1 MKTTPKQILALLLVL
16 VLLLSLCACVQK
28 TQTEPNESRT
38 STDKVKMPTKPDKKT
53 PEKQP
58 EEAPLQ
64 NDMRDRTS
72 RDEASDTQPVQY
84 GFSQEAET
92 SLGWLRDRIDFP
104 MTMFGA
110 AYLGY
115 VGGLFDEGFE
125 AGFPAWLWETNEAM
139 LLEYPFIAEIDEEHI
154 IGGAGHLYC
163 IVPVDENATVAINR
177 VQWNEKTQT
186 DEVTEVL
193 YRSESGEPVLLF
205 ANLDGVAYEAD
216 TQVFITDNNG
226 NTCEWYPSLDAMSYL
241 APCISEAGDYLSFDF
256 TEYAWYNAPA
266 EFSAW
271 LADGWSG
278 MTALGL
284 AGSQRDGMGWIT
296 ETMVGET
303 SRYAY
308 FSLRFYLED
317 ETGGT
322 VDLEWVYEDSDEF
335 EEMWSGFWTIQ
346 TIQDGPSYVTLSLSL
361 VGGNNYGV
369 TDGPM
374 YLCETYPLLI
384 SPSGTELL
392 VGAGERHLPAVHVA
406 EHNGMCADTGRRIEG
421 VQGANCFEVCIH
433 KFCLVA
439 IYRSGLC
446 P

>member
-1 MKTTPKQILALLLVL
+1 MKTTPKQILALLLAL

-125 AGFPAWLWETNEAM
+125 VGFPAWLWETNEAM

-205 ANLDGVAYEAD
+205 MRP
-216 TQVFITDNNG
+216 T
-226 NTCEWYPSLDAMSYL
+226 
-241 APCISEAGDYLSFDF
+241 
-256 TEYAWYNAPA
+256 
-266 EFSAW
+266 
-271 LADGWSG
+271 
-278 MTALGL
+278 
-284 AGSQRDGMGWIT
+284 R
-296 ETMVGET
+296 
-303 SRYAY
+303 R
-308 FSLRFYLED
+308 
-317 ETGGT
+317 
-322 VDLEWVYEDSDEF
+322 
-335 EEMWSGFWTIQ
+335 
-346 TIQDGPSYVTLSLSL
+346 SLSP
-361 VGGNNYGV
+361 
-369 TDGPM
+369 T
-374 YLCETYPLLI
+374 TT
-384 SPSGTELL
+384 GTS
-392 VGAGERHLPAVHVA
+392 A
-406 EHNGMCADTGRRIEG
+406 NGTPRLMR
-421 VQGANCFEVCIH
+421 
-433 KFCLVA
+433 
-439 IYRSGLC
+439 
-446 P
+446 

>member
-1 MKTTPKQILALLLVL
+1 MKTTPKRILALLLAL
-16 VLLLSLCACVQK
+16 GLLLSLCACGQK
-28 TQTEPNESRT
+28 EQTVPDEPKM
-38 STDKVKMPTKPDKKT
+38 STDKVDLLTKADKKT
-53 PEKQP
+53 PERQP
-58 EEAPLQ
+58 EEAISQ
-64 NDMRDRTS
+64 SDMSDRVS
-72 RDEASDTQPVQY
+72 RDEATETQPVQY

-92 SLGWLRDRIDFP
+92 ALGWLRDRIDV
-104 MTMFGA
+104 TGVMFGA

-125 AGFPAWLWETNEAM
+125 AGFPAWLWETNAAM
-139 LLEYPFIAEIDEEHI
+139 LLEYPFIAEIDETHI
-154 IGGAGHLYC
+154 IGGAGYLYC
-163 IVPVDENATVAINR
+163 IVPVNENATVAINR

-241 APCISEAGDYLSFDF
+241 APCISETGDYLSFDF

-317 ETGGT
+317 ETGGS
-322 VDLEWVYEDSDEF
+322 VDLEWVYEDSADI
-335 EEMWSGFWTIQ
+335 EEMWSGFWAIQ
-346 TIQDGPSYVTLSLSL
+346 TIPDGPSYVTLSLSL
-361 VGGNNYGV
+361 VGGNNYDV

-392 VGAGERHLPAVHVA
+392 VGAGESGICLPFMSQSTTACVLTQSA
-406 EHNGMCADTGRRIEG
+406 G
-421 VQGANCFEVCIH
+421 
-433 KFCLVA
+433 
-439 IYRSGLC
+439 
-446 P
+446 

>member
-1 MKTTPKQILALLLVL
+1 MKTTPRRVFALSLAL
-16 VLLLSLCACVQK
+16 VLLLSLSACAQVR
-28 TQTEPNESRT
+28 QTATDES
-38 STDKVKMPTKPDKKT
+38 KMNTASKKT
-53 PEKQP
+53 TEKQQ
-58 EEAPLQ
+58 EETVLQ
-64 NDMRDRTS
+64 SNGNDF
-72 RDEASDTQPVQY
+72 ASQDTAVDTEPVQY

-104 MTMFGA
+104 TTLFGA

-125 AGFPAWLWETNEAM
+125 TGFPAWLRETNEAM

-154 IGGAGHLYC
+154 VGGAGYLYC
-163 IVPVDENATVAINR
+163 IVPVDANATVAINR

-186 DEVTEVL
+186 DEVTEAL
-193 YRSESGEPVLLF
+193 YRSESGEPILLF
-205 ANLDGVAYEAD
+205 ANLDGIAYEAD
-216 TQVFITDNNG
+216 TQVFITDSSG
-226 NTCEWYPSLDAMSYL
+226 NTCQWYPSLDAMSYL

-266 EFSAW
+266 GFTLR

-284 AGSQRDGMGWIT
+284 AGSERSGMGWIT
-296 ETMVGET
+296 ETMAGET

-322 VDLEWVYEDSDEF
+322 VDLEWIYEDGDEF

-346 TIQDGPSYVTLSLSL
+346 TIPDGPSYVTLSLSL
-361 VGGNNYGV
+361 VGGKNYGV

-392 VGAGERHLPAVHVA
+392 VGAGESGICLPFMSQSTTACVLTQAV
-406 EHNGMCADTGRRIEG
+406 G
-421 VQGANCFEVCIH
+421 
-433 KFCLVA
+433 
-439 IYRSGLC
+439 
-446 P
+446 

>member
-1 MKTTPKQILALLLVL
+1 MQ
-16 VLLLSLCACVQK
+16 SGM
-28 TQTEPNESRT
+28 S
-38 STDKVKMPTKPDKKT
+38 
-53 PEKQP
+53 
-58 EEAPLQ
+58 
-64 NDMRDRTS
+64 DRTS
-72 RDEASDTQPVQY
+72 RDEAMATPPAQY
-84 GFSQEAET
+84 AFSQEAET
-92 SLGWLRDRIDFP
+92 SLEWLRDRIDFP
-104 MTMFGA
+104 TTRFGA

-115 VGGLFDEGFE
+115 VGGLFEEGFE
-125 AGFPAWLWETNEAM
+125 AGFPSWLLETNEAL
-139 LLEYPFIAEIDEEHI
+139 LLEYPFIAEIDEGHI

-177 VQWNEKTQT
+177 VRWNEKTHT

-205 ANLDGVAYEAD
+205 ANLDGIAYEAD
-216 TQVFITDNNG
+216 TQVFITDNSG

-303 SRYAY
+303 SRYAC
-308 FSLRFYLED
+308 FSLRFYPED

-322 VDLEWVYEDSDEF
+322 VDLDWAYEGSDDF
-335 EEMWSGFWTIQ
+335 TEMWSGFWAIQ
-346 TIQDGPSYVTLSLSL
+346 TIPDGPSYVTLSLSL
-361 VGGNNYGV
+361 VGGKNYGV

-392 VGAGERHLPAVHVA
+392 VGAGESGICLPFMSQSTTACVLTQA
-406 EHNGMCADTGRRIEG
+406 AG
-421 VQGANCFEVCIH
+421 
-433 KFCLVA
+433 
-439 IYRSGLC
+439 
-446 P
+446 

>member
-1 MKTTPKQILALLLVL
+1 MKTTPKQILALLLAL

-139 LLEYPFIAEIDEEHI
+139 LLKYPFIAEIDEEHI

-163 IVPVDENATVAINR
+163 IVPVDENATLAINR
-177 VQWNEKTQT
+177 VQWNAQTQQE
-186 DEVTEVL
+186 EVTEVL
-193 YRSESGEPVLLF
+193 YRSEIGEPVLLF

-216 TQVFITDNNG
+216 TQLFITDSNN
-226 NTCEWYPSLDAMSYL
+226 TYEWYPGLNAESRL
-241 APCISEAGDYLSFDF
+241 APALSYDYHIWDF
-256 TEYAWYNAPA
+256 TEYTWQYAPPSLA
-266 EFSAW
+266 QW
-271 LADGWSG
+271 LADGWG
-278 MTALGL
+278 GVTALSL
-284 AGSQRDGMGWIT
+284 AGSESYGMGWFYQ
-296 ETMVGET
+296 TMVGQT
-303 SRYAY
+303 DRVAY
-308 FSLRFYLED
+308 FSLRFYRDD
-317 ETGGT
+317 ESGGS
-322 VDLEWVYEDSDEF
+322 VDLEWSYEGSSDF
-335 EEMWSGFWTIQ
+335 EEMWSGFWTIESVM
-346 TIQDGPSYVTLSLSL
+346 DGPSYVTLSLSL
-361 VGGNNYGV
+361 VGGNSYET
-369 TDGPM
+369 TDGPFYM
-374 YLCETYPLLI
+374 SETYPLLI
-384 SPSGTELL
+384 SPSGTELMI
-392 VGAGERHLPAVHVA
+392 GAGENGICLPFMSQSTTACVLTQAV
-406 EHNGMCADTGRRIEG
+406 G
-421 VQGANCFEVCIH
+421 
-433 KFCLVA
+433 
-439 IYRSGLC
+439 
-446 P
+446 

>member
-1 MKTTPKQILALLLVL
+1 MKTTPKQILALLLAL

-163 IVPVDENATVAINR
+163 IVPVDENATLAINR

-216 TQVFITDNNG
+216 TQLFITDSNN
-226 NTCEWYPSLDAMSYL
+226 TYEWYPGLNAESRL
-241 APCISEAGDYLSFDF
+241 APALSYDYHIWDF
-256 TEYAWYNAPA
+256 TEYTWQYAPPSLA
-266 EFSAW
+266 QW
-271 LADGWSG
+271 LADGWG
-278 MTALGL
+278 GVTALSL
-284 AGSQRDGMGWIT
+284 AGSESYGMGWFYQ
-296 ETMVGET
+296 TMVGQT
-303 SRYAY
+303 DRVAY
-308 FSLRFYLED
+308 FSLRFYHDD
-317 ETGGT
+317 ESGGS
-322 VDLEWVYEDSDEF
+322 VDLEWSYEGSSDF
-335 EEMWSGFWTIQ
+335 EEMWSGFWTIESVM
-346 TIQDGPSYVTLSLSL
+346 DGPSYVTLNLSL
-361 VGGNNYGV
+361 VGGNSYET
-369 TDGPM
+369 TDGPFYM
-374 YLCETYPLLI
+374 SETYPLLI
-384 SPSGTELL
+384 SPSGTELMI
-392 VGAGERHLPAVHVA
+392 GAGENGICLPFMSQSTTACVLTQAV
-406 EHNGMCADTGRRIEG
+406 G
-421 VQGANCFEVCIH
+421 
-433 KFCLVA
+433 
-439 IYRSGLC
+439 
-446 P
+446 

>member
-1 MKTTPKQILALLLVL
+1 MKTTHQQVLALLLAL
-16 VLLLSLCACVQK
+16 ALLLSLCACGQN
-28 TQTEPNESRT
+28 TQTEPDEPKI
-38 STDKVKMPTKPDKKT
+38 STDTANLPAKADKNA
-53 PEKQP
+53 PENQL
-58 EEAPLQ
+58 EEAISQ
-64 NDMRDRTS
+64 SGMSDRTS
-72 RDEASDTQPVQY
+72 RDEAMATPPAQY
-84 GFSQEAET
+84 AFSQDAET
-92 SLGWLRDRIDFP
+92 SLEWLRDRIDFP
-104 MTMFGA
+104 TTRFGA

-115 VGGLFDEGFE
+115 VGGLFEEGFE
-125 AGFPAWLWETNEAM
+125 AGFPAWLWETNAAM
-139 LLEYPFIAEIDEEHI
+139 LLEYPFIAEIDETHI
-154 IGGAGHLYC
+154 IGGAGYLYC

-241 APCISEAGDYLSFDF
+241 APCISETGDYLSFDF

-322 VDLEWVYEDSDEF
+322 VDLEWVYEDSDDIEAI
-335 EEMWSGFWTIQ
+335 WSGFWTIQ
-346 TIQDGPSYVTLSLSL
+346 TIPDGPSYVTLSLSL
-361 VGGNNYGV
+361 VGGNNYDV

-392 VGAGERHLPAVHVA
+392 VGAGESGICLPFMSQSTTACVLTQSA
-406 EHNGMCADTGRRIEG
+406 G
-421 VQGANCFEVCIH
+421 
-433 KFCLVA
+433 
-439 IYRSGLC
+439 
-446 P
+446 

>member
-1 MKTTPKQILALLLVL
+1 MKTTHQQVLALLLAL
-16 VLLLSLCACVQK
+16 ALLLSLCACGQN
-28 TQTEPNESRT
+28 TQTEPDEPKI
-38 STDKVKMPTKPDKKT
+38 STDTADLPAKADKNA
-53 PEKQP
+53 PENQP
-58 EEAPLQ
+58 EEAISQ
-64 NDMRDRTS
+64 SGMSDRAS
-72 RDEASDTQPVQY
+72 RDEAMATPPAQY
-84 GFSQEAET
+84 GSSQEAET
-92 SLGWLRDRIDFP
+92 SLEWLRDRIDFP
-104 MTMFGA
+104 TTRFGA

-115 VGGLFDEGFE
+115 VGGLFEEGFE
-125 AGFPAWLWETNEAM
+125 AGFPSWLLETNEAL
-139 LLEYPFIAEIDEEHI
+139 LLEYPFIAEINEGHI

-177 VQWNEKTQT
+177 VRWNEKTHT

-205 ANLDGVAYEAD
+205 ANLDGIAYEAD

-322 VDLEWVYEDSDEF
+322 VDLNWVYEDSDEF

-346 TIQDGPSYVTLSLSL
+346 TIPDGPSYVTLSLSL

-392 VGAGERHLPAVHVA
+392 VGAGESGICLPFMSQSTTACVLTQAV
-406 EHNGMCADTGRRIEG
+406 G
-421 VQGANCFEVCIH
+421 
-433 KFCLVA
+433 
-439 IYRSGLC
+439 
-446 P
+446 

>member
-1 MKTTPKQILALLLVL
+1 MKTTHQQVLALLLAL
-16 VLLLSLCACVQK
+16 ALLLSLCACGQN
-28 TQTEPNESRT
+28 TQTEPDEPKI
-38 STDKVKMPTKPDKKT
+38 STVTADLPAKADKNA
-53 PEKQP
+53 PENQP
-58 EEAPLQ
+58 EEAISQ
-64 NDMRDRTS
+64 SGMSDRTS
-72 RDEASDTQPVQY
+72 RDEAMATPPAQY
-84 GFSQEAET
+84 AFSQEAET
-92 SLGWLRDRIDFP
+92 SLEWLRDRIDFP
-104 MTMFGA
+104 TTRFGA

-115 VGGLFDEGFE
+115 VGGLFEEGFE
-125 AGFPAWLWETNEAM
+125 AGFPSWLLETNEAL
-139 LLEYPFIAEIDEEHI
+139 LLECPFIAEIDEEHI

-177 VQWNEKTQT
+177 VRWNEKTHT

-205 ANLDGVAYEAD
+205 ANLDGIAYEAD

-308 FSLRFYLED
+308 FSLRFYPED

-322 VDLEWVYEDSDEF
+322 VDLNWVYEDSDEF

-392 VGAGERHLPAVHVA
+392 VGAGESGICLPFMPQSTTACVLTQA
-406 EHNGMCADTGRRIEG
+406 AG
-421 VQGANCFEVCIH
+421 
-433 KFCLVA
+433 
-439 IYRSGLC
+439 
-446 P
+446 

>member
-1 MKTTPKQILALLLVL
+1 MKTTHQQVLALLLAL
-16 VLLLSLCACVQK
+16 ALLLSLCACGQN
-28 TQTEPNESRT
+28 TQTEPDEPKI
-38 STDKVKMPTKPDKKT
+38 STDTADLPAKADKNA
-53 PEKQP
+53 PENQP
-58 EEAPLQ
+58 EEAISQ
-64 NDMRDRTS
+64 SGMSDRAS
-72 RDEASDTQPVQY
+72 RDEAMATPPAQY
-84 GFSQEAET
+84 GSSQEAET
-92 SLGWLRDRIDFP
+92 SLEWLRDRIDFP
-104 MTMFGA
+104 TTRFGA

-115 VGGLFDEGFE
+115 VGGLFEEGFE
-125 AGFPAWLWETNEAM
+125 AGFPSWLLETNAAM
-139 LLEYPFIAEIDEEHI
+139 LLEYPFIAEIDEAHI
-154 IGGAGHLYC
+154 IGGAGYLYC

-322 VDLEWVYEDSDEF
+322 VDLNWVYEDSDEF

-346 TIQDGPSYVTLSLSL
+346 TIPDGPSYVTLSLSL

-392 VGAGERHLPAVHVA
+392 VGTGESGVCLPFMPQSTTACVLTQAAG
-406 EHNGMCADTGRRIEG
+406 
-421 VQGANCFEVCIH
+421 
-433 KFCLVA
+433 
-439 IYRSGLC
+439 
-446 P
+446 

>member
-1 MKTTPKQILALLLVL
+1 MKTTHQQVLALLLAL
-16 VLLLSLCACVQK
+16 ALLLSLCACGQN
-28 TQTEPNESRT
+28 TQTEPDEPKI
-38 STDKVKMPTKPDKKT
+38 STDTANLPAKADKNA
-53 PEKQP
+53 PENQP
-58 EEAPLQ
+58 EEAISQ
-64 NDMRDRTS
+64 SGMSDRTS
-72 RDEASDTQPVQY
+72 RDEAMATPPAQY
-84 GFSQEAET
+84 AFSQEAET
-92 SLGWLRDRIDFP
+92 ALEWLRDRIDFP
-104 MTMFGA
+104 TTRFGA

-115 VGGLFDEGFE
+115 VGGLFEEGFE
-125 AGFPAWLWETNEAM
+125 AGFPSWLWETNEAM
-139 LLEYPFIAEIDEEHI
+139 LLEYPFITEIDEDHI
-154 IGGAGHLYC
+154 IGGAGYLYC

-322 VDLEWVYEDSDEF
+322 VDLEWVYENSDDI

-392 VGAGERHLPAVHVA
+392 VGAGESGICLPFMSQSTTACVLTQAV
-406 EHNGMCADTGRRIEG
+406 G
-421 VQGANCFEVCIH
+421 
-433 KFCLVA
+433 
-439 IYRSGLC
+439 
-446 P
+446 

>member
-1 MKTTPKQILALLLVL
+1 MKTTHKQRLALLLAL

-125 AGFPAWLWETNEAM
+125 VGFPAWLWETNEAM

-216 TQVFITDNNG
+216 TQLFITDSNN
-226 NTCEWYPSLDAMSYL
+226 TYEWYPGLNAESRL
-241 APCISEAGDYLSFDF
+241 APALSYDYHIWDF
-256 TEYAWYNAPA
+256 TEYTWQYAPPSLA
-266 EFSAW
+266 QW
-271 LADGWSG
+271 LADGWG
-278 MTALGL
+278 GVTALSL
-284 AGSQRDGMGWIT
+284 AGSESYGMGWFYQ
-296 ETMVGET
+296 TMVGQT
-303 SRYAY
+303 DRVAY
-308 FSLRFYLED
+308 FSLRFYHDD
-317 ETGGT
+317 ESGGS
-322 VDLEWVYEDSDEF
+322 VDLEWSYEGSSDF
-335 EEMWSGFWTIQ
+335 EEMWSGFWTIESVM
-346 TIQDGPSYVTLSLSL
+346 DGPSYVTLSLSL
-361 VGGNNYGV
+361 VGGNRYE
-369 TDGPM
+369 TSDGPFYM
-374 YLCETYPLLI
+374 SETYPLLI
-384 SPSGTELL
+384 SPSGTELMI
-392 VGAGERHLPAVHVA
+392 GAGENGICLPFMSQSTTACVLTQAV
-406 EHNGMCADTGRRIEG
+406 G
-421 VQGANCFEVCIH
+421 
-433 KFCLVA
+433 
-439 IYRSGLC
+439 
-446 P
+446 

>member
-1 MKTTPKQILALLLVL
+1 MKTTHQQVLALLLAL
-16 VLLLSLCACVQK
+16 ALLLSLCACGQN
-28 TQTEPNESRT
+28 TQTEPDEPKI
-38 STDKVKMPTKPDKKT
+38 STDTADLPAKADKNA
-53 PEKQP
+53 PESQP
-58 EEAPLQ
+58 EEAISQ
-64 NDMRDRTS
+64 SGMSDRTS
-72 RDEASDTQPVQY
+72 RDEAMATPPAQY
-84 GFSQEAET
+84 AFSQEAET
-92 SLGWLRDRIDFP
+92 SLEWLRDRIDFP
-104 MTMFGA
+104 TTRFGA

-115 VGGLFDEGFE
+115 VGGLFEEGF
-125 AGFPAWLWETNEAM
+125 PSWLWETNEAM

-154 IGGAGHLYC
+154 IGGVGHLYC

-177 VQWNEKTQT
+177 VRWNEKTHT

-205 ANLDGVAYEAD
+205 ANLDGIAYEAD
-216 TQVFITDNNG
+216 TRVFITDNNG

-322 VDLEWVYEDSDEF
+322 VDLNWVYEDSDEF

-392 VGAGERHLPAVHVA
+392 VGTGESGICLPFMPQSTTACVLTQAV
-406 EHNGMCADTGRRIEG
+406 G
-421 VQGANCFEVCIH
+421 
-433 KFCLVA
+433 
-439 IYRSGLC
+439 
-446 P
+446 

>member
-1 MKTTPKQILALLLVL
+1 MKTTHQQVLALLLAL
-16 VLLLSLCACVQK
+16 ALLLSLCACGQN
-28 TQTEPNESRT
+28 TQTEPDEPKI
-38 STDKVKMPTKPDKKT
+38 STDTANLPAKADKNA
-53 PEKQP
+53 PENQP
-58 EEAPLQ
+58 EEAISQ
-64 NDMRDRTS
+64 SGMSDRTS
-72 RDEASDTQPVQY
+72 RDEAMATPPAQY
-84 GFSQEAET
+84 AFSQEAET
-92 SLGWLRDRIDFP
+92 SLEWLRDRIDFP
-104 MTMFGA
+104 TTRFGA

-115 VGGLFDEGFE
+115 VGGLFEEGFE
-125 AGFPAWLWETNEAM
+125 AGFPSWLWETNEAL
-139 LLEYPFIAEIDEEHI
+139 LLEYPFIAEINEEHI

-177 VQWNEKTQT
+177 VRWNEKTHT

-205 ANLDGVAYEAD
+205 ANLDGIAYEAD

-226 NTCEWYPSLDAMSYL
+226 STCEWYPSLDAMSYL

-256 TEYAWYNAPA
+256 TEYAWYNAPSGFA
-266 EFSAW
+266 AW

-308 FSLRFYLED
+308 FSLRFYPED
-317 ETGGT
+317 EAGGA
-322 VDLEWVYEDSDEF
+322 VDLEWTYKGSDDT

-346 TIQDGPSYVTLSLSL
+346 TVPDGPSYVTLSLSL
-361 VGGNNYGV
+361 VGGKNYGV

-392 VGAGERHLPAVHVA
+392 VGAGESGICLPFMSQSTTACVLTQAV
-406 EHNGMCADTGRRIEG
+406 G
-421 VQGANCFEVCIH
+421 
-433 KFCLVA
+433 
-439 IYRSGLC
+439 
-446 P
+446 